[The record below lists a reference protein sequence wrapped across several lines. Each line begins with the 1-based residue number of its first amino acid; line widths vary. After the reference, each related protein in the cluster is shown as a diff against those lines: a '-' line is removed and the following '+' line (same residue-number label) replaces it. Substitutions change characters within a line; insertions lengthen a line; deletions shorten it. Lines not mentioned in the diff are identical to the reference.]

1 MKDAVTFVLIPVF
14 CVVYGFFIGI
24 VDIRDIRDRQ
34 ADDERSV
41 LVATL
46 QSRIERLETNP
57 CEEQAHERE

>member
-1 MKDAVTFVLIPVF
+1 MKDAVTFVLIPIF
-14 CVVYGFFIGI
+14 CVVYGFFIGT
-24 VDIRDIRDRQ
+24 VDIRDRQ

-57 CEEQAHERE
+57 CEEQAPERE